1 MMYKGGIVII
11 KILILLVMYYF
22 VWELSIDWFIIN
34 MIKN

>member
-22 VWELSIDWFIIN
+22 VWELSIDWFIFN

>member
-11 KILILLVMYYF
+11 KILILLVMYCF
-22 VWELSIDWFIIN
+22 VWELSIDWFIFN